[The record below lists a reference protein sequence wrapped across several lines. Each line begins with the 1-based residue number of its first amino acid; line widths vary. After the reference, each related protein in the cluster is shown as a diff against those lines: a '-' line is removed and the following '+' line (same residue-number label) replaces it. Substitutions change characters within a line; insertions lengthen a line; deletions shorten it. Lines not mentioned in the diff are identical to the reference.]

1 MAWLMSI
8 TCILISCCCLIQGR
22 ASEYQLES
30 ETLSQCELLR
40 GVAVARQQ
48 GEVPHCTHGG
58 SFRSVQCSGQGSCW
72 CVDAEGQ
79 EVVGTR
85 TSSSAPHCLS
95 PCQLQAVLRCSPA
108 GLFEEVQCDAS
119 RGQCWCVDQDGME
132 LYGTRQAGTPQRC
145 PGSCEVRSRRLLH
158 SPPLPP
164 SSLSPP
170 QCASDGRFLP
180 VQCKLIN
187 TSDSSE
193 LDLLLTFSRF
203 PEAFDTF
210 SSFRKIFPTVSSYC
224 FCADSRGRELEDT
237 GVELLLSEVYDS
249 AFSSLRSGRSFS
261 QSNIYRVL
269 QRRVLGVRLALTGHF
284 RCPSPC
290 ETERRAAMETSS
302 VYLPS
307 CEGEGA
313 FSPRQCG
320 GGQCWCSDPE
330 GREIP
335 GTRQGGRDPPLCS
348 PPPSDCPS
356 QRRLVLSRLFSGPVP
371 SPLTRPPPSCLP
383 LLQPLAPLLVGG
395 EDSASLLSLMG
406 EVLQGLFPS
415 ENLFGGKF
423 LQNISGGLG
432 ARGAVGGEGFPPLN
446 QGRVRSVSRA
456 LQDPRFLSAL
466 QDTLRSQSE
475 ASLQQ
480 VLTPL
485 LRSCSGDGGALF
497 VPRCTS
503 SGRFQ
508 ELQCGGGQCWCVDAR
523 GREVGGSRTSG
534 GRPRC
539 PTRCERERAAALELK
554 ANMAAGTEPPV
565 PACSGSGDFLPLQC
579 GAERCSCVDL
589 EGRSTV
595 AGPAGG
601 AGTCPERAAPEHQ
614 SSAGRCSQALDDV
627 TAFRQEVQSIITLSN
642 SSHLPLGYGFL
653 LADGLQLTGE
663 ELQISQSEEEL
674 LISERLLSRSNAALR
689 LAAFS
694 TLQMLM
700 PPHRRSYQPFSPQCD
715 SDGDWLHT
723 QCHHSTGQC
732 WCVDED
738 GEYISDS
745 LTRRSLH
752 LPKCLTRCQRAQANF
767 LLSGWMKGSSTTV
780 YQPTCEEDGG
790 FLVLQT
796 GGDAGW
802 CVNPRTGKTLQTATQ
817 STAGQLT
824 CPSWCELQGSQ
835 CHPDGSFIP
844 LQCDVTS
851 CWCVSEDGQE
861 VGGTRTPRQTGRTP
875 SCDHPLCPTDSISHG
890 ALLCHT
896 AAEGRQS
903 CDLVCHRG
911 YQNSLPV
918 SSYLCDT
925 EGLRWTGDHP
935 LSGACQIPQPL
946 FSASSSQLWLLSS
959 PCSQISRLNPLLFTM
974 ITSRGLC
981 SAQLPVSGRSVSLCD
996 DSSVRLQ
1003 CVGGDSVK
1011 LTFRWSSALS
1021 DLPDLQHAGL
1031 FLNESRLLEGVQGLL
1046 GNIRSMFTSEP
1057 KLVSMT
1063 TPSFGCSHGYRLTND
1078 GEGCVLCPAGSFS
1091 SEGACLQ
1098 CPQGTYQDE
1107 EGQDFCNK
1115 CPRGSSPSGASSIS
1129 QCVTECQR
1137 RGLRCSDR
1145 GDFLSA
1151 QPDFLSGRWRCVN
1164 SEGVELQ
1171 WTNREDP
1178 LTEDQCSVL
1187 LMFQAVSGSDLIV
1200 GAEDSEVLKTMSS
1213 ELTSCVQ
1220 ACAAEPTCHH
1230 VALFNRQT
1238 QCELYSTHTLN
1249 THCNTSAQTQ
1259 GFLGNPEAE
1268 LFDWLSCSLKV
1279 RGGASDLLVV
1289 RKKEFSPLRYEQVR
1303 MRKAVSGVFRTQV
1316 FRRASL
1322 SDARRFCSDGC
1333 SRDACCHG
1341 FILNHNT
1348 LQGGS
1353 LLCGWLKSPSVLMC
1367 GDEDWDVIGQAA
1379 ANRECG
1385 AGLTY
1390 NEQQRSFLFDFGGQQ
1405 FDITDS
1411 ALPADSK
1418 NKTDYKASIVRFQ
1431 AVYLNT
1437 AGSSSC
1443 AAAEHTPPLDA
1454 SVQQRFV
1461 SVSEEDV
1468 LVDPER
1474 KPPSL
1479 SFWLNKR
1486 NYDSQQALLWCLSR
1500 CDAEPLC
1507 SLSDLRDSAGFFLCS
1522 LLSDSRVCGAYDN
1535 PLRAACRPLLDR
1547 APNNTYSKKVD
1558 LSGPVR
1564 SFYERVSF
1572 QKMVS
1577 YSVRSRVT
1585 LRENTPLSEGFREC
1599 ERRCDEDPCC
1609 RGLGFVRDT
1618 KSAGV
1623 SVVCLSLISL
1633 GVQTCGED
1641 DSTSWRTQDCRPSDI
1656 RTRPEPLGWYQK
1668 PVNQWTSSPALCP
1681 PFSLP
1686 ATRDKVSLDQWH
1698 LLSGSS
1704 LLVDSSL
1711 STHDIIHLS
1720 RDIAAADRDATRD
1733 WCLHACQEAES
1744 CLAVA
1749 LSEVGGATRCVLYP
1763 DTSICGLSSA
1773 PDAPSPTSSCRLVI
1787 REPASQVY
1795 LKTERL
1801 PLVTSISI
1809 PGHGTLRGVAV
1820 ETSVG
1825 SDRMTVVQFLGV
1837 PYARPPIGSLRFE
1850 AAQVADW
1857 TGTWNATEPRASCI
1871 QPGDEESS
1879 SSSEDC
1885 LYLNVYSP
1893 AARRG
1898 RLPVLVFFFNPPA
1911 NQKPGLLDG
1920 SALAAFGNIVVVTAA
1935 YRTAALGFLSTGES
1949 GLRGNYGLS
1958 DQEAGLRW
1966 VHAHI
1971 SEMGGDSSRVTRMML
1986 MGGSVF
1992 SPSLLQPP
2000 SSSQQQ
2006 AVALALE
2013 LGCLT
2018 SDLSD
2023 NDKLAACLRAAP
2035 VHRLNAAQ
2043 TKLLSVSGPFLSWSP
2058 VSVSGSSLL
2067 RVDLLLG
2074 TSAEDGLISR
2084 ARRIK
2089 DFESLRGRADG
2100 RSLFYEALS
2109 RSLGGPTGS
2118 EILKEAASW
2127 FYSLNHDEASGYNLF
2142 SRALNNATRDL
2153 FIICPALQMA
2163 NLWANSKANVFLYH
2177 QPASSSRADVS
2188 VPLDVQLV
2196 FGTPNQPISSQR
2208 FTSSERRLSVAAM
2221 SYVSSFVR
2229 TGNPNPSPLWAESVL
2244 PRWKQ
2249 VSEAPPTYLQLSP
2262 ALLQQR
2268 GLSQNACSF
2277 WGGLGARLLGA
2288 TGAEPL
2294 SISGIPL
2301 AAPPSQPQSEKEAY
2315 S

>member
-1 MAWLMSI
+1 MA
-8 TCILISCCCLIQGR
+8 
-22 ASEYQLES
+22 A
-30 ETLSQCELLR
+30 
-40 GVAVARQQ
+40 
-48 GEVPHCTHGG
+48 
-58 SFRSVQCSGQGSCW
+58 
-72 CVDAEGQ
+72 
-79 EVVGTR
+79 
-85 TSSSAPHCLS
+85 
-95 PCQLQAVLRCSPA
+95 
-108 GLFEEVQCDAS
+108 
-119 RGQCWCVDQDGME
+119 
-132 LYGTRQAGTPQRC
+132 
-145 PGSCEVRSRRLLH
+145 
-158 SPPLPP
+158 
-164 SSLSPP
+164 
-170 QCASDGRFLP
+170 
-180 VQCKLIN
+180 
-187 TSDSSE
+187 
-193 LDLLLTFSRF
+193 
-203 PEAFDTF
+203 
-210 SSFRKIFPTVSSYC
+210 
-224 FCADSRGRELEDT
+224 
-237 GVELLLSEVYDS
+237 
-249 AFSSLRSGRSFS
+249 
-261 QSNIYRVL
+261 
-269 QRRVLGVRLALTGHF
+269 
-284 RCPSPC
+284 
-290 ETERRAAMETSS
+290 SS

-307 CEGEGA
+307 CEGGGA

-330 GREIP
+330 GREVP
-335 GTRQGGRDPPLCS
+335 CS
-348 PPPSDCPS
+348 PSPSDCLS
-356 QRRLVLSRLFSGPVP
+356 QRRLVFSRLFSGPAP
-371 SPLTRPPPSCLP
+371 PHTMRPPPPPCLP
-383 LLQPLAPLLVGG
+383 LPPLQTGG
-395 EDSASLLSLMG
+395 EDPSSLLSLMG
-406 EVLQGLFPS
+406 EVLQGVFPS
-415 ENLFGGKF
+415 VGEALSALSLSSPPRLQETLFGGRF
-423 LQNISGGLG
+423 LQNISGGVG
-432 ARGAVGGEGFPPLN
+432 VGGVVVGEGLSPLN
-446 QGRVRSVSRA
+446 RRRVQTVIRA
-456 LQDPRFLSAL
+456 LKDPNFLSNL
-466 QDTLRSQSE
+466 QEVLRSSSQSE

-480 VLTPL
+480 VLSPV
-485 LRSCSGDGGALF
+485 LRSCSRGSSARF
-497 VPRCTS
+497 VPRCS
-503 SGRFQ
+503 PGGDSVPRCSPGGDSLPRCSPGGDSVPRCSPGGDFVP
-508 ELQCGGGQCWCVDAR
+508 LQCGGG
-523 GREVGGSRTSG
+523 
-534 GRPRC
+534 
-539 PTRCERERAAALELK
+539 RAI
-554 ANMAAGTEPPV
+554 
-565 PACSGSGDFLPLQC
+565 S
-579 GAERCSCVDL
+579 
-589 EGRSTV
+589 

-601 AGTCPERAAPEHQ
+601 AVTCPEGATQEPP
-614 SSAGRCSQALDDV
+614 SSEGRCSRALDDV

-653 LADGLQLTGE
+653 LAHGLQLTPE
-663 ELQISQSEEEL
+663 ELQTGQSEEEL
-674 LISERLLSRSNAALR
+674 LVSERLLSRSDAALR

-694 TLQMLM
+694 TLQMLL
-700 PPHRRSYQPFSPQCD
+700 PPLRRSYQLFSPQCD

-738 GEYISDS
+738 GEYIADS
-745 LTRRSLH
+745 LTSRSLH
-752 LPKCLTRCQRAQANF
+752 LPKCLTRCQRAQAHS
-767 LLSGWMKGSSTTV
+767 LLSGWMKGSSASA

-790 FLVLQT
+790 FSVLQK
-796 GGDAGW
+796 GGADGW
-802 CVNPRTGKTLQTATQ
+802 CVNPRTGETLQTATQ
-817 STAGQLT
+817 SATGQLT

-835 CHPDGSFIP
+835 CRPDGSFIP

-861 VGGTRTPRQTGRTP
+861 VGGTRTSRQTGRTP
-875 SCDHPLCPTDSISHG
+875 SCDRPLCPNSITHG
-890 ALLCHT
+890 ALLCRP

-918 SSYLCDT
+918 GSFLCDS
-925 EGLRWTGDHP
+925 EGQRWTGDPP

-946 FSASSSQLWLLSS
+946 LSVSSSQLWLLSS
-959 PCSQISRLNPLLFTM
+959 SCSQISRLKPLLFTM
-974 ITSRGLC
+974 MTSRGLC
-981 SAQLPVSGRSVSLCD
+981 SAQLPLSSVSLCD
-996 DSSVRLQ
+996 GSSVRLQ
-1003 CVGGDSVK
+1003 CVGDDAMR
-1011 LTFRWSSALS
+1011 LTFRWSSTLS
-1021 DLPDLQHAGL
+1021 DLPTSDFPDLHHAGL
-1031 FLNESRLLEGVQGLL
+1031 FLNESRLLEGVQRLL

-1057 KLVSMT
+1057 KLISMT
-1063 TPSFGCSHGYRLTND
+1063 TPSYGCSHGYRLAND
-1078 GEGCVLCPAGSFS
+1078 SEGCVVCPAGSFS

-1107 EGQDFCNK
+1107 EGRDFCNK
-1115 CPRGSSPSGASSIS
+1115 CPRGSSPSGSSSVS

-1151 QPDFLSGRWRCVN
+1151 QPDFLSGRWRCVS
-1164 SEGVELQ
+1164 SEGAELQ
-1171 WTNREDP
+1171 WTNREEP
-1178 LTEDQCSVL
+1178 LTDDQCSDL
-1187 LMFQAVSGSDLIV
+1187 LRFQAVSGSDLIV
-1200 GAEDSEVLKTMSS
+1200 GAEDAEVLKTMTSD
-1213 ELTSCVQ
+1213 LTSCMQ

-1230 VALFNRQT
+1230 VALFNTQT

-1268 LFDWLSCSLKV
+1268 LFDWLSCSLRV
-1279 RGGASDLLVV
+1279 RGGASDLLVF
-1289 RKKEFSPLRYEQVR
+1289 RKKEFSPLRYERVR
-1303 MRKAVSGVFRTQV
+1303 MRKALSGVFRTQV
-1316 FRRASL
+1316 FRRTSL
-1322 SDARRFCSDGC
+1322 SDALLFCSDGC
-1333 SRDACCHG
+1333 SADACCHG
-1341 FILNHNT
+1341 FTLNLNT

-1353 LLCGWLKSPSVLMC
+1353 LLCGWLRAPSVLMC
-1367 GDEDWDVIGQAA
+1367 GDEDWDVIGLAA

-1418 NKTDYKASIVRFQ
+1418 NTTDYKASIVRFQ

-1437 AGSSSC
+1437 AAAGSASC
-1443 AAAEHTPPLDA
+1443 ATAEQTPPLDA

-1461 SVSEEDV
+1461 SVSEEEV
-1468 LVDPER
+1468 LVDPQR

-1486 NYDSQQALLWCLSR
+1486 NYDSQHALLWCLSR
-1500 CDAEPLC
+1500 CAEEPLC
-1507 SLSDLRDSAGFFLCS
+1507 SLSDLRASAGFFLCS

-1618 KSAGV
+1618 KSPDM

-1633 GVQTCGED
+1633 GVQTCSED
-1641 DSTSWRTQDCRPSDI
+1641 DSTSWRTQDCRASDI
-1656 RTRPEPLGWYQK
+1656 RTSPEPLGWYQK

-1681 PFSLP
+1681 PFNLP
-1686 ATRDKVSLDQWH
+1686 ETTNNVSLDQWR

-1711 STHDIIHLS
+1711 STYDIIHLS
-1720 RDIAAADRDATRD
+1720 RDIAAGDRDATRD

-1744 CLAVA
+1744 CVGLA
-1749 LSEVGGATRCVLYP
+1749 LSEKGGATRCVLYP
-1763 DTSICGLSSA
+1763 DTSSCGLSSA
-1773 PDAPSPTSSCRLVI
+1773 PNAPSPASSCRLVI

-1801 PLVTSISI
+1801 PLVTSVSI
-1809 PGHGTLRGVAV
+1809 PGHGILRGVAV

-1825 SDRMTVVQFLGV
+1825 SDKRTVVQFLGV

-1850 AAQVADW
+1850 AAQAADW

-1885 LYLNVYSP
+1885 LYLNIYSP

-1898 RLPVLVFFFNPPA
+1898 RVPVLVFFVNPPA

-1920 SALAAFGNIVVVTAA
+1920 SALAALGNIVVVTVA

-1958 DQEAGLRW
+1958 DQEAGLLW

-1971 SEMGGDSSRVTRMML
+1971 SAVGGDSSQVTVGGERRGADITSLLLLSSSSTPLFQRMML

-1992 SPSLLQPP
+1992 SPSLLQP
-2000 SSSQQQ
+2000 SSSSRAQ
-2006 AVALALE
+2006 ALALALE
-2013 LGCLT
+2013 LGCVTSDLSGVT

-2023 NDKLAACLRAAP
+2023 NDRLSSCLRAAP
-2035 VHRLNAAQ
+2035 AHKLNAAQ

-2058 VSVSGSSLL
+2058 VSVSRSSLLL

-2074 TSAEDGLISR
+2074 TSAEDGLIGR

-2089 DFESLRGRADG
+2089 DFESLRGRTDG

-2118 EILKEAASW
+2118 ELLKEAASW
-2127 FYSLNHDEASGYNLF
+2127 FYSLDHDEASGYSVF

-2163 NLWANSKANVFLYH
+2163 SLWANSKANVYLYH
-2177 QPASSSRADVS
+2177 QPASGSRADVS

-2196 FGTPNQPISSQR
+2196 FGTPHQPISSQR
-2208 FTSSERRLSVAAM
+2208 FTPSEQRLSVAAM

-2229 TGNPNPSPLWAESVL
+2229 TGNPNPSPLWAESAL
-2244 PRWKQ
+2244 PQWKQ

-2262 ALLQQR
+2262 ALLNQR
-2268 GLSQNACSF
+2268 GLSQSACSF

-2288 TGAEPL
+2288 TGAEL
-2294 SISGIPL
+2294 WSISDLSL
-2301 AAPPSQPQSEKEAY
+2301 AAPSSQSQSEKDTY